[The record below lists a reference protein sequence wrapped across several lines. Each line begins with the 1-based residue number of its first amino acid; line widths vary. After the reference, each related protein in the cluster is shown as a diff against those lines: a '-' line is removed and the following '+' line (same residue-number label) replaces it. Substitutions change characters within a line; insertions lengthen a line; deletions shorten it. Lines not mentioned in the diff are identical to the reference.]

1 MAAAPA
7 SDCPI
12 CAFNEDCSINLK
24 ARGFHRASGLADNMP
39 AYNGVVTPYGGGGAH
54 MSSLHANVAGVNQGE
69 PLWDKLNLGLGD
81 KAKVQQLALQSVEGG
96 QQLASIAIPPP
107 AAEEPEPV
115 AIYTCMH
122 VCMHA
127 YIRMYIHAHI
137 HTHAYIHRC
146 IPTHTHTH
154 T

>member
-1 MAAAPA
+1 MAAAQA

-96 QQLASIAIPPP
+96 QELASIAIPPP

-115 AIYTCMH
+115 DVCVCECVRVCLCIHTYTNT
-122 VCMHA
+122 
-127 YIRMYIHAHI
+127 YI
-137 HTHAYIHRC
+137 HTH
-146 IPTHTHTH
+146 T
-154 T
+154 